1 MVSDLR
7 YYLLIKHLWN
17 VAMINNNLS
26 LANLPDS
33 LKSDVSTISDVREV
47 EQLKLF
53 VDNTATELKIG
64 NSISNCFHAYDL
76 WSRFMRNNKRHVP
89 VSESPS
95 KVIVDRDISEKIEGI
110 SYCGQLGISP
120 ALLRGDKQDLLAW
133 PSDREEKTEKAL
145 IRLASQGKIA
155 KISGK
160 MGSRYAVYFTLSELN
175 KELKSV
181 NQSLN
186 HSELKESL
194 MILKGAE
201 LSLSY
206 KAIDANGEVLESN
219 QTVMNY
225 LSAIH
230 FSTGRGRSNVRC
242 VAVLNELMSQQIE
255 SVEYKSYYFN
265 RTQSFKRSLSIW
277 LSFRLYR
284 MFRYASPSHT
294 HHFTLVKTMVKFG
307 SLDNDKDVGD
317 RLIGFRRD
325 MTSTMKDLQ
334 GAEIIESYSL
344 VNIKDDTGAI
354 VDYKYTL
361 YPTDKFCQEIIDLN
375 KHSRRI
381 DAKAKKLDE
390 LYLTEL

>member
-1 MVSDLR
+1 M
-7 YYLLIKHLWN
+7 N
-17 VAMINNNLS
+17 TNLS

-33 LKSDVSTISDVREV
+33 LKSDVSAISDVREV
-47 EQLKLF
+47 EQLTLF
-53 VDNTATELKIG
+53 VDNTATELKVG
-64 NSISNCFHAYDL
+64 NSISNSFHAYDL
-76 WSRFMRNNKRHVP
+76 WSRFMRNNRKHVR

-95 KVIVDRDISEKIEGI
+95 KVIVDRDISERIEGVT
-110 SYCGQLGISP
+110 YGGQLGISP
-120 ALLRGDKQDLLAW
+120 ALLRGEKEDLLAW
-133 PSDREEKTEKAL
+133 PGDREEKVERAL

-160 MGSRYAVYFTLSELN
+160 MGSRYAVYFTFSELI

-194 MILKGAE
+194 LILKGAE
-201 LSLSY
+201 LSLTY
-206 KAIDANGEVLESN
+206 KAVSQDGELLESN
-219 QTVMNY
+219 QTIMNY

-255 SVEYKSYYFN
+255 SVEYKSYYYN

-307 SLDNDKDVGD
+307 SLDSDKDVGD
-317 RLIGFRRD
+317 RLVGFRRD
-325 MTSTMKDLQ
+325 MTTTMKDLKS
-334 GAEIIESYSL
+334 AEIIKDYN
-344 VNIKDDTGAI
+344 VQNIKDDDGSI

-361 YPTDKFCQEIIDLN
+361 YPTDKFCAEIIELN
-375 KHSRRI
+375 KHKVKI
-381 DAKAKKLDE
+381 DAKAKKNLC
-390 LYLTEL
+390 